1 MKLWLHVLTVTLQI
15 KHFVKNSKSE
25 SKQTM
30 TKHYNAIRELA
41 EGILYAFTLPERK
54 VYLDEENED
63 HEVISKDESNKRIL
77 SCCLCFNVCLQFTV
91 IETLALIL
99 AFFGKSGLPNGYNGK
114 SKDVMYIN

>member
-63 HEVISKDESNKRIL
+63 HESNKRIL
-77 SCCLCFNVCLQFTV
+77 SCCLCFNVCLQFV
-91 IETLALIL
+91 EIVTLALVV
-99 AFFGKSGLPNGYNGK
+99 AYFGISGLPNGYNGK
-114 SKDVMYIN
+114 SKDVMYIY